1 MPDKNI
7 LKFYLVACVLTV
19 VLFVCLVLT
28 GIYKMIFLLLVIL
41 ILALLLVY
49 PGVRNVLSKAL
60 YDLIR

>member
-7 LKFYLVACVLTV
+7 LKLYLGACVLIV

-28 GIYKMIFLLLVIL
+28 GIYKIIFILLVVLVLVLLLI
-41 ILALLLVY
+41 Y
-49 PGVRNVLSKAL
+49 PGLRKILSKAL

>member
-7 LKFYLVACVLTV
+7 LKFYLGACVLIV

-28 GIYKMIFLLLVIL
+28 GIYKIIFLFLVIL
-41 ILALLLVY
+41 ILILLLIY
-49 PGVRNVLSKAL
+49 PGVRKVLSKSM

>member
-7 LKFYLVACVLTV
+7 PKFYLVACVLIV

-41 ILALLLVY
+41 ILVLLLVY
-49 PGVRNVLSKAL
+49 PGVRKVLSKAL
-60 YDLIR
+60 HDLIR

>member
-7 LKFYLVACVLTV
+7 LKFYLGACVLIV

-28 GIYKMIFLLLVIL
+28 GIYKIIFLLLVVL
-41 ILALLLVY
+41 VLVLLLIY
-49 PGVRNVLSKAL
+49 PGLRKILSKAL

>member
-7 LKFYLVACVLTV
+7 LKLYLGACVLIV

-28 GIYKMIFLLLVIL
+28 GIYKIIFLLLVVL
-41 ILALLLVY
+41 VLVLLLIY
-49 PGVRNVLSKAL
+49 PGLRKILSKAL

>member
-7 LKFYLVACVLTV
+7 LKFYLGACVLIA

-28 GIYKMIFLLLVIL
+28 GIYKIIFLFLVIL
-41 ILALLLVY
+41 MLVLLLIY
-49 PGVRNVLSKAL
+49 PGIRKVFSKTL

>member
-7 LKFYLVACVLTV
+7 LKFYLVACVLIV

>member
-7 LKFYLVACVLTV
+7 LKFYLGACVLIV

-28 GIYKMIFLLLVIL
+28 GIYKIIFLLLVV
-41 ILALLLVY
+41 LALVLLLIY
-49 PGVRNVLSKAL
+49 PGLRKILSKAL

>member
-7 LKFYLVACVLTV
+7 MKLYLGACVLIA

-28 GIYKMIFLLLVIL
+28 GIYKMIFLFLVIL
-41 ILALLLVY
+41 ILVLLLVY
-49 PGVRNVLSKAL
+49 PGVRSVLSKAL

>member
-7 LKFYLVACVLTV
+7 LKFYLVACVLIV

-41 ILALLLVY
+41 ILVLLLVY
-49 PGVRNVLSKAL
+49 PGVRKVLSKAL
-60 YDLIR
+60 HDLIR